1 MREQDERTSKT
12 LKDRHE
18 LVQNA
23 TKDASSY
30 NKSAAQFKSK
40 LKNDVRQKELSQD
53 AKIVESDNWSKMM
66 VDQHLK
72 RQKQDI
78 KRILN
83 E

>member
-1 MREQDERTSKT
+1 MRQHDERTSKT
-12 LKDRHE
+12 LKDRLD

-23 TKDASSY
+23 TKDTSSY

-40 LKNDVRQKELSQD
+40 LKNDVREHELSQD
-53 AKIVESDNWSKMM
+53 ARIVENDNWSKMM
-66 VDQHLK
+66 VDQHMK